1 MITKLEAM
9 SPAQRREALKTIR
22 SKRARARRLSAD
34 LAQHEEKSNERAEI
48 WRELRDEYDV
58 DVKTLAA
65 DSGVTPMAVRKA
77 LNTRA
82 AG

>member
-1 MITKLEAM
+1 MTTTQAERQKMIRT
-9 SPAQRREALKTIR
+9 
-22 SKRARARRLSAD
+22 KRARARRLSAD
-34 LAQHEEKSNERAEI
+34 LAQHEAKSNERAAL

-58 DVKTLAA
+58 DVKTLAE